1 MNWKWKPQTLLLP
14 GLALALALAGC
25 QSQQAAT
32 ASPSA
37 APAAETPAVEVTPAA
52 GNESGTRTVTDMAGR
67 EVEVPAVIDSVYS
80 TAPTGTMLMYT
91 FDDELV
97 TGLNVELSD
106 DEKAYVTDYYKNL
119 PNLGGWYGQGNQGNV
134 EEIIKAAPD
143 IVLSAGST
151 QSYIDQ
157 AEQLQEQ
164 LGIPVLLVETDL
176 EYLPETYRFM
186 GELLGDEA
194 RGEELA
200 AYTEETIAYAKEL
213 VASIPEEDKVRVY
226 YAEEQDG
233 LHTDP
238 AGSSHSALIDLCG
251 GINVAECEITS
262 GYGRTAVSIEQVME
276 WNPELIICSVD
287 NGYADSSSYNTVLTD
302 PIWSTID
309 AVENGLVFQTPLQPQ
324 NWFDRPPSANTIIGV
339 KWTLS
344 ILYPDLVDFDI
355 KEEAKEFYQLFY
367 HVEIDDDDI
376 AVIMDK
382 ALRE

>member
-14 GLALALALAGC
+14 GLALALVLAGC

-37 APAAETPAVEVTPAA
+37 APATETPAAETTPAA
-52 GNESGTRTVTDMAGR
+52 GSESGTRIVTDMAGR
-67 EVEVPAVIDSVYS
+67 EVEVPAEITSVYS

-91 FDDELV
+91 FDDKLV

-251 GINVAECEITS
+251 GINVAECEITP

-302 PIWSTID
+302 PTWSTID